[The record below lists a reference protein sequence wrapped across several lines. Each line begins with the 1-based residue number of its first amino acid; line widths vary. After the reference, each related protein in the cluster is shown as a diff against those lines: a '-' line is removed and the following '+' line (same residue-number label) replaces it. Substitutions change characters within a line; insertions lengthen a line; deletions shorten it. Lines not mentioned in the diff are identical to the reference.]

1 MLRLFPLTLVL
12 LSVGV
17 GGLGAQ
23 VVDTAGLA
31 MDTVPVVVDRPAQ
44 DPRPV
49 TPRGAFIR
57 SLVIPGWGQAM
68 FDANVR
74 GGVYF
79 SGWAGNWFMNF
90 KNHVRL
96 KEARNR
102 LDLRTEQIRDSLI
115 SSPPG
120 PDLPPNPDSMRAVLD
135 TTNLLQTTVRADG
148 VGSNLQ
154 ALVSS
159 RRQQREDW
167 IAWSLFWLLA
177 GGIDAYVTAHLAD
190 FPAVIDVEPHT
201 DGSVSLRV
209 DVPLPR
215 RRR

>member
-1 MLRLFPLTLVL
+1 MLRLFALTLVL
-12 LSVGV
+12 LGVGA

-23 VVDTAGLA
+23 VVDTAGVA

-96 KEARNR
+96 EEARNR

-115 SSPPG
+115 YSPPG

>member
-1 MLRLFPLTLVL
+1 MPRLFPLTLVL
-12 LSVGV
+12 LGAGA

-23 VVDTAGLA
+23 VVDTAGVA

-44 DPRPV
+44 DFRPA

-57 SLVIPGWGQAM
+57 SLVLPGWGQAM

-115 SSPPG
+115 YSPPG

-135 TTNLLQTTVRADG
+135 TTNLLQTTVRADIT
-148 VGSNLQ
+148 GSNLQ

-190 FPAVIDVEPHT
+190 FPAVIDVEPHM